1 MSADTSG
8 RGNFS
13 GNNFGNAQ
21 VTRGWVNT
29 RSGQPSVSL
38 SGSGGFKITFYGVI
52 TQADDRH
59 MTMRI
64 NNSNKG
70 RASGRA
76 EIYLNG
82 EKNEVESV
90 TVNGNNFSGTFSRN

>member
-1 MSADTSG
+1 
-8 RGNFS
+8 
-13 GNNFGNAQ
+13 
-21 VTRGWVNT
+21 
-29 RSGQPSVSL
+29 
-38 SGSGGFKITFYGVI
+38 
-52 TQADDRH
+52 